1 MAEQHLKS
9 LSRNLEI
16 ELSGQSYED
25 NFDKL
30 AEYIDYLIQHD
41 FNKLMSVLYRVDVY
55 EHKLKQALADN
66 PENQLSG
73 RIIAQ
78 LLLEREAEKAKY
90 REMYKS
96 E

>member
-9 LSRNLEI
+9 LSINLEI
-16 ELSGQSYED
+16 ELTERSYEE
-25 NFDKL
+25 NFNKL
-30 AEYIDYLIQHD
+30 AEHIDYLIRHD

-55 EHKLKQALADN
+55 EHKLKKALADN

-73 RIIAQ
+73 RIIAR
-78 LLLEREAEKAKY
+78 LLVEREAEKAKY

-96 E
+96 